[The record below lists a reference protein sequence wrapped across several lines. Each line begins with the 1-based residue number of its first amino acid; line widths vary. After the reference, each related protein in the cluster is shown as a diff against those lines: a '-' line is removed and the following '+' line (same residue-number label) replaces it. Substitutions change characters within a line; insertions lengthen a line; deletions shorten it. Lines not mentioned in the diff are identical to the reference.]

1 MVHYARHSAGEKFK
15 PPTERADHERIEAVV
30 SGKDFPL
37 KMVGLIRLF
46 TEQNGMNFG
55 TVEKNHPVA
64 AEFRMEDR
72 DKVDVVQLG
81 GGFPF
86 GPDADRIQSPSEFPV
101 SFLLVEKIIK
111 VLEGGD

>member
-1 MVHYARHSAGEKFK
+1 VVHDAGHSAGEKFEA
-15 PPTERADHERIEAVV
+15 PTERSDDEGIEAVV
-30 SGKDFPL
+30 SRKDLPL
-37 KMVGLIRLF
+37 KMIGLIRLF
-46 TEQNGMNFG
+46 AEQNGMNFG

-86 GPDADRIQSPSEFPV
+86 GPDPDRIQSPSKFPI